1 MKKQNVIGSIET
13 NKNADIIILNDEIT
27 NKTDADQ
34 LRVNHTI
41 INGES
46 KYTREIS

>member
-1 MKKQNVIGSIET
+1 VIGSIET

-27 NKTDADQ
+27 NKTDVDQ